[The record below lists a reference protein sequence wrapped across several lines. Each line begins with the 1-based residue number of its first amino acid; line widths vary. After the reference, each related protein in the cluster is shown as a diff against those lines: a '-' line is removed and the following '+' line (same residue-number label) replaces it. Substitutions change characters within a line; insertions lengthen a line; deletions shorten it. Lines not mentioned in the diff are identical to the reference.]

1 MPSTRKPQCM
11 VVSKEWVNE
20 HQKVVA
26 VAKDTEENRQK
37 GSGDLLMENKHLLP
51 DKALR
56 NNPKLT
62 MTDGLITDQEIAIL
76 CDVLEGWG
84 ANLNAD
90 KKKALDQLIAKGFV
104 VPADQESSG
113 KYTLTG
119 KVQQLLAERGVG
131 LSGG

>member
-1 MPSTRKPQCM
+1 M
-11 VVSKEWVNE
+11 VVFKEWVNE

-26 VAKDTEENRQK
+26 VAKDTEKNRQK
-37 GSGDLLMENKHLLP
+37 GPGDLPMENKHLLP
-51 DKALR
+51 DKALK

-62 MTDGLITDQEIAIL
+62 MTDAHITDQEIAIL

-90 KKKALDQLIAKGFV
+90 KKKVLDQLIAKGFV
-104 VPADQESSG
+104 VPADQESSA
-113 KYTLTG
+113 KYKLTG
-119 KVQQLLAERGVG
+119 KAQQLLAERGVG